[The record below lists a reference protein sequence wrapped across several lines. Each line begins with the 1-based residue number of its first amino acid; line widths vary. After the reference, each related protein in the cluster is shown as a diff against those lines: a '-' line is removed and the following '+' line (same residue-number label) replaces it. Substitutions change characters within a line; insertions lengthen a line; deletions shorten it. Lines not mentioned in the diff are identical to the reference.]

1 MQPNLNEAAALAL
14 RRRRGLY
21 QPRQAVRQA
30 PEGRC
35 GTRLARAGAS
45 DEGGPLKKSVIR
57 IFGMTWQE
65 ARFAVD
71 MAKTIGFSGEER
83 HTRIIA
89 MKISVTK
96 IIWADLFN
104 QAWLLRISGLFQSR
118 PSVFIVIFKR
128 PRPVHGQLYARSQ
141 SDNCLAAAGK
151 RCRKWW
157 RFRASIALVRGE
169 QAVAPACG

>member
-14 RRRRGLY
+14 RRRRGLN

-45 DEGGPLKKSVIR
+45 DEGGLPGQAAEKVCHPHFRNDL
-57 IFGMTWQE
+57 
-65 ARFAVD
+65 ARSTVCCGYDENHRFQWGGKAHAD
-71 MAKTIGFSGEER
+71 NR
-83 HTRIIA
+83 HENQCH
-89 MKISVTK
+89 K

-118 PSVFIVIFKR
+118 PFFIAIFKR

-151 RCRKWW
+151 RCRKWCVSCVHCPCAW
-157 RFRASIALVRGE
+157 
-169 QAVAPACG
+169 